1 MHEGARVMRRN
12 CRQATLAKP
21 KNFWRSFAY
30 LAEESS
36 VRAEPPRF
44 ISSGSLPI
52 WLNESSTTGSR
63 RRLNVVAG
71 IFMAIFEGKL
81 GDARFI
87 EFAQSFCD
95 HAVALGL
102 EILENPSNA

>member
-1 MHEGARVMRRN
+1 MRRN
-12 CRQATLAKP
+12 CRQATLCKTEEL
-21 KNFWRSFAY
+21 WRSFAY

-36 VRAEPPRF
+36 VGPEPPRF

-52 WLNESSTTGSR
+52 WLNESITTGSR
-63 RRLNVVAG
+63 SRLNVVAG
-71 IFMAIFEGKL
+71 MFMAIFEGKL

-102 EILENPSNA
+102 EVLENPSNA

>member
-1 MHEGARVMRRN
+1 LAFFCVFGGRILGDDGAAPVH
-12 CRQATLAKP
+12 
-21 KNFWRSFAY
+21 
-30 LAEESS
+30 
-36 VRAEPPRF
+36 
-44 ISSGSLPI
+44 SSGSLPI

-71 IFMAIFEGKL
+71 MFMAIFEGKL

-102 EILENPSNA
+102 KVLENPSNA